1 MKQVLIIVSLVII
14 FSSCK
19 ENKGSVNT
27 AISEETLRAHL
38 EILASDSFEGRK
50 PFTEG
55 EKKTLTYLEN
65 EAKKLGLKPGNGNSY
80 LQEVPLVE
88 IHGHPSDTLHLTGKN
103 NLSLK
108 LGEQF
113 VAFTQRAEDSV
124 VIENSEVVFCGYGI
138 VAPEYNWNDYEG
150 LDVKGKTVI
159 VLVNDPGLGNEDS
172 TFFKG
177 NAMTYYG
184 RWTYKYEEAARQGAA
199 AIFIVHE
206 TTMAGYP
213 YNVVQGAGSGAKLNL
228 RSIGYEPVRIQ
239 GWLSLDATKLI
250 FSSAG
255 MDLQPIM
262 QAARKPGFKP
272 VSLPYTA
279 SMMIKNDV
287 KEDVSQNVVAII
299 PGSETP
305 DEYIIYSAHWDHFGI
320 GAVVNGDSI
329 YNGAEDNATG
339 TAALLAIAESMMK
352 SDPPKRTIVFLWVT
366 AEEQGL
372 LGSAYYAAHPIFPP
386 EKTVA
391 NLNLDAMHSFGLT
404 NDFSLIGYGQSELE
418 NIVKKYVE
426 QQGRYVLPDQQP
438 EKGSF
443 FRSDHFNFAKIGIP
457 ALYGKGSADHKEQG
471 KEYATEQLK
480 RYNTER
486 YHQPADEYNDTFD
499 VSGMLQ
505 DLDVYLQVGQ
515 ELGSNAQWPKWKEGS
530 EFKSVREKGRQ

>member
-1 MKQVLIIVSLVII
+1 MKPVILLIFLVII

-27 AISEETLRAHL
+27 AISEETLRTHL

-50 PFTEG
+50 PFTAG
-55 EKKTLTYLEN
+55 EKKTLAYLEN
-65 EAKKLGLKPGNGNSY
+65 EAKKLGLNPGNGSSY

-88 IHGHPSDTLHLTGKN
+88 IHGHSSDTLQLSGKN

-108 LGEQF
+108 LGAQF

-124 VIENSEVVFCGYGI
+124 DIQNSEVVFCGYGV

-150 LDVKGKTVI
+150 IDVKGKTVI
-159 VLVNDPGLGNEDS
+159 VLVNDPGLGGEDS

-177 NAMTYYG
+177 NTMTYYG

-228 RSIGYEPVRIQ
+228 REIGYEPVKIQ
-239 GWLSLDATKLI
+239 GWLSLDAAKLI
-250 FSSAG
+250 FSTAD

-262 QAARKPGFKP
+262 QAARKPGFKA
-272 VSLPYTA
+272 VTLPYTA
-279 SMMIKNDV
+279 SMIIKNDI

-320 GAVVNGDSI
+320 GAVVDGDSI

-372 LGSAYYAAHPIFPP
+372 LGSAYYAAHPLFPP

-391 NLNLDAMHSFGLT
+391 NLNLDAMHTFGLT

-418 NIVKKYVE
+418 DIVKKYVE
-426 QQGRYVLPDQQP
+426 QQGRYILPDQQP

-457 ALYGKGSADHKEQG
+457 ALYGKGSADHKEKG
-471 KEYATEQLK
+471 KEYAAEQLK
-480 RYNTER
+480 TYNTER
-486 YHQPADEYNDTFD
+486 YHQPADEYNETFD
-499 VSGMLQ
+499 VSGMMQ
-505 DLDVYLQVGQ
+505 DLEVYLQVGQ
-515 ELGSNAQWPKWKEGS
+515 ELGNSGQWPKWKEGS
-530 EFKSVREKGRQ
+530 EFKAVREKK